1 MRTRLAFAAVVLAA
15 SAPAHSQIYKC
26 EGPNGVVEYSNA
38 PISTQGGRN
47 CKSIDLQ
54 PITTIPAPRL
64 PARPAPAPAAT
75 NGGGASAGAAA
86 GAAARPASTPEGFPR
101 VDAATQK
108 ARDTDRRRILD
119 EELKKEE
126 TRLAELRKEYNNG
139 EPERR
144 GDERNYQKYLDRVQA
159 LQDDIA
165 RTEANL
171 VSIRREI
178 ASVKD

>member
-54 PITTIPAPRL
+54 PITTIPAPKL
-64 PARPAPAPAAT
+64 PAKPAPPAT
-75 NGGGASAGAAA
+75 NGSAAGAGTSA
-86 GAAARPASTPEGFPR
+86 GAAARPASSPEGFPR

-108 ARDTDRRRILD
+108 ARDSDRRRILD

-126 TRLAELRKEYNNG
+126 VRLADLKKEYNNG

-144 GDERNYQKYLDRVQA
+144 GDERNYQKYLDRVA
-159 LQDDIA
+159 ELKAGIARKEADIA
-165 RTEANL
+165 
-171 VSIRREI
+171 SIRREI
-178 ASVKD
+178 DKLPQ

>member
-1 MRTRLAFAAVVLAA
+1 MRTRLAFAVVVLAA
-15 SAPAHSQIYKC
+15 SASAQAQIYKC
-26 EGPNGVVEYSNA
+26 EGPNGVVEYSNS
-38 PISTQGGRN
+38 PTSTQGGRN

-54 PITTIPAPRL
+54 PITTIPAPKVPVR
-64 PARPAPAPAAT
+64 PAPAAT
-75 NGGGASAGAAA
+75 SGSGASA
-86 GAAARPASTPEGFPR
+86 GAAARPASSPEGFPR

-108 ARDTDRRRILD
+108 ARDSDRRRILD

-126 TRLAELRKEYNNG
+126 TRLAELKKEYNNG

-159 LQDDIA
+159 LKDDIA

-171 VSIRREI
+171 TSIRREI
-178 ASVKD
+178 ASVKE